1 MNRRIFTKE
10 QIKQISKNK
19 NVSRCGTKS
28 VMYTK
33 SFKIKALRQYNEEG
47 LGAVEIFKEAGFNLN
62 VIGIRRPNKLMN
74 QWNTALRPEKKHGTP
89 LQDEAK
95 AKMAA
100 KRFNGGKE
108 LRTLKAKVAYLQGE
122 NDFLAQL
129 RARKRK

>member
-10 QIKQISKNK
+10 QIKRISKNK

-47 LGAVEIFKEAGFNLN
+47 LSAVEIFKEAGFNLN
-62 VIGIRRPNKLMN
+62 IIGIRRPNKLMN
-74 QWNTALRPEKKHGTP
+74 QWNTALRPKRKLETP
-89 LQDEAK
+89 LHK
-95 AKMAA
+95 AKLTA
-100 KRFNGGKE
+100 KRIGSGRE
-108 LRTLKAKVAYLQGE
+108 IRTLKAKVAYLQGE

-129 RARKRK
+129 RAKKGK